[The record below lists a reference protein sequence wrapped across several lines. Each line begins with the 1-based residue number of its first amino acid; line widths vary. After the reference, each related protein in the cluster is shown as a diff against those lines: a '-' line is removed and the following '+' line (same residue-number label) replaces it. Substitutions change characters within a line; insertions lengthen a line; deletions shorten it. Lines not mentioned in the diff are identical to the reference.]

1 MENTLA
7 RATSLKSRIV
17 IKDIFTQKKG
27 FINYPLRFSFVEQP
41 AENKVKL
48 VFSAPKRNF
57 KKAVDRNRL
66 KRMIREAYRQNQSS
80 FHLELEGLE
89 KGLAIYI
96 GYIGK
101 EFVQYSVI
109 EEKIKLS
116 LIRLIKELEK

>member
-1 MENTLA
+1 MKNTLN
-7 RATSLKSRIV
+7 RKSSLKSRIV
-17 IKDIFTQKKG
+17 IKDIFAKKKG
-27 FINYPLRFSFVEQP
+27 FIIYPLRFSFIEQP
-41 AENKVKL
+41 SDVPVKL

-66 KRMIREAYRQNQSS
+66 KRLVREAYRQNQTS
-80 FHLELEGLE
+80 FILGLEGQ
-89 KGLAIYI
+89 KKSVAVYI

-101 EFVQYSVI
+101 EFVSYSTI